1 MKNRRIWLVILCIL
15 VVGVLVTRYTDSVI
29 SSRESKQEMAGFPGA
44 GNGAGDKAEEAEAP
58 QASAA
63 GAPETTAGAPAP
75 TMAAAKESRTQPRTA
90 GKQDEDGA
98 EPEAGATSADAAAP
112 AEAAAAA
119 ADEAAP
125 AEEILAAETAAG
137 PTAGPGAGPGAA
149 ARAVTEAGPGP
160 GAGPGA
166 AAGAGPGAADQQPA
180 SMPASPL
187 EGVGG
192 RTEYITLAPD
202 TDYRQ
207 RLVDLDNQ
215 IEKLREEDKDSSAY
229 SLKASAESELK
240 LWEGE
245 MNTIYNALLDKL
257 DEEGAASLAA
267 EQQEWMK
274 GREARAVENNAKNSA
289 GNLEGVGVTAALT
302 ALTRSRAYDLVDR
315 YEELVQTK

>member
-15 VVGVLVTRYTDSVI
+15 VVGVLVTRYTNSVI
-29 SSRESKQEMAGFPGA
+29 SSRESKQEMAGLPGA
-44 GNGAGDKAEEAEAP
+44 GNSAGDKAEEAEAP
-58 QASAA
+58 QASAT

-75 TMAAAKESRTQPRTA
+75 AMAAAKESRTQPRTA
-90 GKQDEDGA
+90 GKQDMDGA
-98 EPEAGATSADAAAP
+98 QTEAGATSADAAAP

-119 ADEAAP
+119 DEAAP
-125 AEEILAAETAAG
+125 AAETLAAETAAE
-137 PTAGPGAGPGAA
+137 PAAGPGAGPGAA

-166 AAGAGPGAADQQPA
+166 AADQQPA

-192 RTEYITLAPD
+192 RPEYIALAPD

-215 IEKLREEDKDSSAY
+215 IEKLRKEDKDSSAY
-229 SLKASAESELK
+229 SLKASAESELR

-245 MNTIYNALLDKL
+245 MNTIYNALLDEL
-257 DEEGAASLAA
+257 DDEGAASLAA

-274 GREARAVENNAKNSA
+274 GREARAVENNAKNGA